1 MSCRF
6 RTLMQRLLSA
16 VALSLSVFGVQSAA
30 QAGYPYTGSGIYTW
44 SSYGAMDPYAYYADF
59 NDQLYP
65 AGGDAPD
72 PFPERTRRLPT
83 VEMMMA
89 TRTQPFG
96 VGYSLTGGY
105 RPFYTGVEQP
115 VGHTTT
121 MTHGG
126 NGYVYQP
133 VYASAPTQVYTGS
146 GSNHGYG
153 YSYNS
158 TRALVINNPGT
169 PYETRGANSS
179 QGYAAAYGGG
189 YYGAPDYGTAAF
201 AAPLYYGIQPA
212 LHNTEPFGTAETLPT
227 PTQAAPPQAAP
238 PQAKPQVA
246 PGPGPTPKKLEPAP
260 STKREY

>member
-6 RTLMQRLLSA
+6 RLSLQRLISA
-16 VALSLSVFGVQSAA
+16 VALSLSAFGVQAA
-30 QAGYPYTGSGIYTW
+30 AHAGYPYTGSGVYTW

-72 PFPERTRRLPT
+72 PFPERTRRIPT

-96 VGYSLTGGY
+96 VGYSLAGGY
-105 RPFYTGVEQP
+105 RPVYTGVEQP
-115 VGHTTT
+115 VGHVTT

-126 NGYVYQP
+126 NGYTYQP
-133 VYASAPTQVYTGS
+133 VYAPAPTQVYTG
-146 GSNHGYG
+146 HPGYG
-153 YSYNS
+153 GYGSS
-158 TRALVINNPGT
+158 RALVINNPGT
-169 PYETRGANSS
+169 PYETRGANNNP

-201 AAPLYYGIQPA
+201 QAPLYYGVQPA

-227 PTQAAPPQAAP
+227 PAQAAPAQNQPRL
-238 PQAKPQVA
+238 A
-246 PGPGPTPKKLEPAP
+246 PGPGPTPKKLEAAP

>member
-6 RTLMQRLLSA
+6 RLVAQRLLSA
-16 VALSLSVFGVQSAA
+16 VAMSLSLFGVHASAH
-30 QAGYPYTGSGIYTW
+30 AGYPYTGSGIYTW
-44 SSYGAMDPYAYYADF
+44 SSYGAMEPYAYYADF

-89 TRTQPFG
+89 TRTQPFA
-96 VGYSLTGGY
+96 VGYSLAGGY
-105 RPFYTGVEQP
+105 RPVYTGVEQP
-115 VGHTTT
+115 VGHVTT

-126 NGYVYQP
+126 NGYTYQP
-133 VYASAPTQVYTGS
+133 TYAAAPTQYYAGS
-146 GSNHGYG
+146 GSGYG
-153 YSYNS
+153 GNYGSA
-158 TRALVINNPGT
+158 RALVINNPGT

-189 YYGAPDYGTAAF
+189 FYGAPDYGTATF
-201 AAPLYYGIQPA
+201 QAPLYYGVQPA
-212 LHNTEPFGTAETLPT
+212 LHNTEPFGTAETLPA
-227 PTQAAPPQAAP
+227 PVQAPPQAAP
-238 PQAKPQVA
+238 PQSKPKLA
-246 PGPGPTPKKLEPAP
+246 PGPGPKPKKLEAAP